1 MRADAATQA
10 ALSFTPQWL
19 PLTGGDYRGGGVGAN
34 RTAQE
39 QHPFHMH
46 GHHFWVLGYGLG
58 NYNESTNS
66 SSLNLHNPA
75 FRDSF
80 TIFKNGWTVIRF
92 KVSDDV
98 PSSACPSRV
107 ATDNACQY
115 AWWLL
120 VEYSGGAV
128 YTQDPACH

>member
-1 MRADAATQA
+1 M
-10 ALSFTPQWL
+10 
-19 PLTGGDYRGGGVGAN
+19 GAN

-58 NYNESTNS
+58 SFNASTNS
-66 SSLNLHNPA
+66 SSLNYINPA

-92 KVSDDV
+92 KAR
-98 PSSACPSRV
+98 PP
-107 ATDNACQY
+107 
-115 AWWLL
+115 
-120 VEYSGGAV
+120 
-128 YTQDPACH
+128 